1 MNFVVKQPPTSK
13 MFLANMEEK
22 ILDTEFTGD
31 IYSLLRPGVNY
42 ENDIAYELIKSN
54 LLEKI

>member
-1 MNFVVKQPPTSK
+1 

-22 ILDTEFTGD
+22 ILEPEFTGN
-31 IYSLLRPGVNY
+31 IYSLLKPGMKY
-42 ENDIAYELIKSN
+42 ENDIAYDLIKSN